1 MTPSDGFPVLQFV
14 VSAGRASSTE
24 LLWYLF
30 KVALQGSLA
39 TLVLKLTDLLCESE
53 DLDRT

>member
-30 KVALQGSLA
+30 KVALQVSLA
-39 TLVLKLTDLLCESE
+39 TLVLKLTDFLCESE